1 VRRPRSPAEE
11 IQSPFESSRSW
22 LAASLSA
29 SASPSLSSWCSQDFA
44 LAATSRLFASQS
56 RSSACLSRWSASARM
71 LRESS
76 RRSALLASRASIW
89 ASRASN
95 ACSRSSVWRSR
106 WSTVSSTSP
115 SLVPAPVGLFLIGFE
130 PVARTLGSRRGEDVT
145 RGVAPSALQDGDH
158 VRCSSWSLLWRD
170 DARGAAK
177 AAAKR
182 LRGPFGLFQAMAGA
196 PIRLYGAAEG
206 SARTRR

>member
-1 VRRPRSPAEE
+1 MYGALGGVW
-11 IQSPFESSRSW
+11 F
-22 LAASLSA
+22 
-29 SASPSLSSWCSQDFA
+29 QDIVD
-44 LAATSRLFASQS
+44 S
-56 RSSACLSRWSASARM
+56 CL
-71 LRESS
+71 
-76 RRSALLASRASIW
+76 
-89 ASRASN
+89 
-95 ACSRSSVWRSR
+95 
-106 WSTVSSTSP
+106 
-115 SLVPAPVGLFLIGFE
+115 E
-130 PVARTLGSRRGEDVT
+130 PVAGTLGSRRGEDVT